1 MDVRLQIWLLIGC
14 IITLCS
20 IISMIR
26 KEKLDLKYSL
36 SWIIINIVIL
46 VLGMFPQMI
55 DWIARLIG
63 VATPINAVF
72 FFGIVF
78 QMLITF
84 SLTVAQYRN
93 SKKLKD
99 LAQKVALLEKQIT
112 SKHVVAVRKDNFN
125 IQEKK

>member
-1 MDVRLQIWLLIGC
+1 MDVRLQICLLMGC
-14 IITLCS
+14 ILTLLS

-36 SWIIINIVIL
+36 SWIVINIVIL
-46 VLGMFPQMI
+46 ILCLFPQVI
-55 DWIARLIG
+55 DWIAGVIG

-84 SLTVAQYRN
+84 SLTVAQSRN

-99 LAQKVALLEKQIT
+99 LAQKVALLEKQIN
-112 SKHVVAVRKDNFN
+112 SNM
-125 IQEKK
+125 

>member
-1 MDVRLQIWLLIGC
+1 MDVRLQICLLMGC
-14 IITLCS
+14 IITLIS

-26 KEKLDLKYSL
+26 KEALDLKYSL
-36 SWIIINIVIL
+36 SWIIINLGIL
-46 VLGMFPQMI
+46 ILCIFPQAI
-55 DWIARLIG
+55 NQIATLIG

-84 SLTVAQYRN
+84 SLTVAQSRN

-99 LAQKVALLEKQIT
+99 LAQKVSLLEKQIN
-112 SKHVVAVRKDNFN
+112 SNMY
-125 IQEKK
+125 EKK